1 VIAVVM
7 FTSAMILRTRPLQAR
22 LVLIIAWSRGEGTFI
37 GLMAMGMALYVKTKK
52 ILLRCYCGLAAV
64 KRKKTGSQDDK
75 SLTCI

>member
-7 FTSAMILRTRPLQAR
+7 FTSAMILRTRPLLAR

-52 ILLRCYCGLAAV
+52 YC
-64 KRKKTGSQDDK
+64 
-75 SLTCI
+75 